1 LPVKDFLKNGDFAS
15 ARLLLR
21 QAAEAGSADATLMFG
36 ETFDPLV
43 MHELGAIGISPDIA
57 QASQWHEK
65 AAKLGSDVATR
76 RLAKLAATGRLGGFR
91 AAGLWWMTRIIQRQS
106 IYLATLRS
114 VQR

>member
-43 MHELGAIGISPDIA
+43 IKSVLSSFSPLT
-57 QASQWHEK
+57 WHDNVLSPALLLNPLEF
-65 AAKLGSDVATR
+65 S
-76 RLAKLAATGRLGGFR
+76 
-91 AAGLWWMTRIIQRQS
+91 
-106 IYLATLRS
+106 
-114 VQR
+114 